1 MCSRFIGMT
10 SVVLRET
17 LTCLPKANVEWHLP
31 VRSRCWRL
39 EHLVTRSKSVGLVTV
54 LHPCSCRWVSSGH
67 RLAKRVS
74 PRSVRRA
81 PSLRN
86 TRSTLGHAP
95 VRPCP
100 QSRLRTPRIALS
112 PHTASP
118 LNVIVLHSRE
128 SQARWSHRLHTL
140 AQMHSSL
147 LSNHEKILITASSGR
162 RSNGEFFEWKRFP
175 FNIAPVLGGSA
186 AAEGRGTSGG

>member
-1 MCSRFIGMT
+1 MT
-10 SVVLRET
+10 SLVLRGT
-17 LTCLPKANVEWHLP
+17 FTSLSKAKAESHVP

-39 EHLVTRSKSVGLVTV
+39 QHLVARSKSVGLVTV

-74 PRSVRRA
+74 PRSVSRA
-81 PSLRN
+81 PSLRK

-95 VRPCP
+95 VRPWP
-100 QSRLRTPRIALS
+100 QSRLRTPLIALS

-118 LNVIVLHSRE
+118 LNVIVLHNRE

-147 LSNHEKILITASSGR
+147 LSSHEKILITASSGR
-162 RSNGEFFEWKRFP
+162 RSKGEFF
-175 FNIAPVLGGSA
+175 V
-186 AAEGRGTSGG
+186 